1 MWQGIADNLN
11 SALSTWNTKLSEIS
25 TLIMT
30 SPQDYNSGL
39 WSVIVDINGALKAV
53 GLSLL
58 VIFFA
63 MNVAQTTNSLVEL
76 KRPEAAVKL
85 FIRFAVAKAIVT
97 YAMDILLAMLAIGQH
112 IISESGGRVLGVG
125 TLSLPSEIV
134 TAIQNLEFI
143 KGIVPWVISLIGSLA
158 VTVISFMI
166 ILTVY
171 GRVFKIYM
179 YVAIAPIPLS
189 TFAGGESVNQIG
201 KAFLKS
207 FAGVCLEGAIII
219 LALVIFSN
227 VSSSLSIAA
236 SGSTDPGTMIGDYLK
251 QTIFSMLILLGTVKM
266 SDRVVKDMMAL

>member
-63 MNVAQTTNSLVEL
+63 MNVAQTTHSLVEL

-85 FIRFAVAKAIVT
+85 FIRFAIAKAVVT

-125 TLSLPSEIV
+125 TLALPSEIV

-166 ILTVY
+166 ILAVY

-189 TFAGGESVNQIG
+189 TFAGGESVSQIG

-227 VSSSLSIAA
+227 VSSTLSIAA

>member
-1 MWQGIADNLN
+1 
-11 SALSTWNTKLSEIS
+11 
-25 TLIMT
+25 MT

-63 MNVAQTTNSLVEL
+63 MNVAQTTHSLVEL

-85 FIRFAVAKAIVT
+85 FIRFAIAKAVMT

-125 TLSLPSEIV
+125 TLALPSEIV

-189 TFAGGESVNQIG
+189 TFAGGESVSQIG